1 MTNNKLILVFSIF
14 LGFIVV
20 ASILPF
26 VGIIK
31 YNGQNQGIVA
41 EVKTTAEPINQPT
54 KENKIEYQIIKNE
67 NGNYDNIFVGG
78 KTESASEVK
87 TSDRGFFLSE
97 SNCLQ
102 PKNHF
107 ENVVDNYY
115 FPSLNVKVIN
125 TVEFK
130 AELWGGYEFSPS
142 YCVIHG
148 KIVKAQIEIDGK
160 KIDEAKIGNYSFYG
174 NRLNIDI
181 LESFKNNG
189 KIAVLYKI
197 KSSDKAQYLGNKNQL
212 KLSQTGGESWVS
224 LDLEDLSKSYESTEA
239 GAKRGNEEIN
249 IDDFK
254 VGESQISDQE
264 FQFYKYLSRYVYGT
278 RTESVWSGDIKDF
291 ELNKEENSLSLWFTR
306 SSIECLEKAT
316 KDVPNVIE
324 NTCGRELVFTKTSP
338 GKWEFDLKKSIDKI
352 QLPPE
357 IAKYKTNWD
366 PRALSIELSNKA
378 NQEEQRRFD
387 ILLNNLTTTTPDPK
401 KESDP
406 YKVIK
411 IEAKSAL
418 NDGSNLY
425 GQDQFLCFR
434 RQNET
439 RIYTK
444 STSAGLKNQEYIY
457 PFKTSN
463 TIDRQYDENGK
474 LKSSHYY
481 TTGDNQKMTEEQM
494 KKFEE
499 NLDNG
504 TYKCL

>member
-1 MTNNKLILVFSIF
+1 MRRGS
-14 LGFIVV
+14 FIVKV
-20 ASILPF
+20 NNA
-26 VGIIK
+26 
-31 YNGQNQGIVA
+31 
-41 EVKTTAEPINQPT
+41 
-54 KENKIEYQIIKNE
+54 IEY
-67 NGNYDNIFVGG
+67 
-78 KTESASEVK
+78 
-87 TSDRGFFLSE
+87 
-97 SNCLQ
+97 
-102 PKNHF
+102 
-107 ENVVDNYY
+107 
-115 FPSLNVKVIN
+115 
-125 TVEFK
+125 K
-130 AELWGGYEFSPS
+130 AELWGGGEFPPS

-148 KIVKAQIEIDGK
+148 KIVKTEIEINGK
-160 KIDEAKIGNYSFYG
+160 IIDDAKIANHSFYG
-174 NRLNIDI
+174 DSLNTKM
-181 LESFKNNG
+181 LQAFKKDN
-189 KIAVLYKI
+189 KIAILYK
-197 KSSDKAQYLGNKNQL
+197 SSTSNKDQKLANTNQL
-212 KLSQTGGESWVS
+212 KLSQNGGESWLS
-224 LDLEDLSKSYESTEA
+224 LGLEDLEKSYKSTQA
-239 GAKRGNEEIN
+239 GAKRGNDEIN
-249 IDDFK
+249 INDFK
-254 VGESQISDQE
+254 VGESQVSDQE
-264 FQFYKYLSRYVYGT
+264 YQFYKFLSSYLYGT

-316 KDVPNVIE
+316 KDVPNLIE
-324 NTCGRELVFTKTSP
+324 NTCGRELVFTKILP
-338 GKWEFDLKKSIDKI
+338 EKWEFDLKKSIDKI

-366 PRALSIELSNKA
+366 PRALSLELSNKA

-387 ILLNNLTTTTPDPK
+387 ILLNNLTTTTPDPN

-418 NDGSNLY
+418 NDGSKLY

-444 STSAGLKNQEYIY
+444 STSTGLKNQEYIY